1 MAQINSVLIT
11 FNSPTIPYLL
21 NVFLLSTRAY
31 NYGVFKVTTNNV
43 ADELPVACVNATA
56 YKGSFLINT
65 NIIEP
70 IYTIF
75 LAHNLVRRLKVR
87 AISHVTCVMETRRQI
102 DVNLSLRFSYDMVHG
117 WVNEKK
123 VVSR

>member
-21 NVFLLSTRAY
+21 NVFS
-31 NYGVFKVTTNNV
+31 YGVFKGTTNNV
-43 ADELPVACVNATA
+43 ADELAVVCVNSTA

-75 LAHNLVRRLKVR
+75 LAHNLVRRLQVR

-102 DVNLSLRFSYDMVHG
+102 DVNVSLRFSYDMVHG